1 MAQPYTSFK
10 NSNAEIGKSE
20 IANLNTKLVGY
31 QGSSTPTPIPSKPY
45 LGAILIPGGTVGVA
59 FAAEGTI
66 DAPTVLAPITYTISS
81 GSLPP
86 GLSLSS
92 PDASREW
99 KISGTPTTAGSYT
112 FTLTA
117 TNTLGS
123 DSTSI
128 TIAIAAASSGNS
140 GWVS

>member
-1 MAQPYTSFK
+1 VAQPYTSFECD
-10 NSNAEIGKSE
+10 NTEIGVSY
-20 IANLNTKLVGY
+20 IVNLNTVLVAY
-31 QGSSTPTPIPSKPY
+31 QGGGSSTPIPSKPY
-45 LGAILIPGGTVGVA
+45 LGAILLPSGTVGIA
-59 FAAEGTI
+59 YAAEGTI
-66 DAPTVLAPITYTISS
+66 DPPSVLAPITYTISS

-99 KISGTPTTAGSYT
+99 EISGTPTTAGSYT

-117 TNTLGS
+117 TNGLGS

-128 TIAIAAASSGNS
+128 TLVIAAKPASNY

>member
-1 MAQPYTSFK
+1 MPQPYTSFQ
-10 NSNAEIGKSE
+10 SANAGIGKSE
-20 IANLNTKLVGY
+20 IVNLNIRLVGY
-31 QGSSTPTPIPSKPY
+31 QGASTPTPVPSKPY
-45 LGAILIPGGTVGVA
+45 LGAILIPDGMVGVA

-66 DAPTVLAPITYTISS
+66 DAPSILAPVTYSISS

-92 PDASREW
+92 PDASRQW
-99 KISGTPTTAGSYT
+99 KISGTPTAAGSYT

-117 TNTLGS
+117 TNSLGS

-128 TIAIAAASSGNS
+128 TIVIDTAGGNS

>member
-1 MAQPYTSFK
+1 MPFTSFQ
-10 NSNAEIGKSE
+10 SGNASIGDSY
-20 IANLNTKLVGY
+20 IVNVNVLLTGY
-31 QGSSTPTPIPSKPY
+31 QGGGTPTPIPSKPY
-45 LGAILIPGGTVGVA
+45 LGPILLPDGTVLVPYSVEA
-59 FAAEGTI
+59 TI
-66 DAPTVLAPITYTISS
+66 DPPSVLAPITYSISS

-92 PDASREW
+92 PDSSREW
-99 KISGTPTTAGSYT
+99 KISGTPTTSGSYT

-117 TNTLGS
+117 TNSLGS

-128 TIAIAAASSGNS
+128 TLVIDGAAASNY

>member
-1 MAQPYTSFK
+1 MAQPYTSF
-10 NSNAEIGKSE
+10 NSANAEIGKSE
-20 IANLNTKLVGY
+20 IVNLNINLVGY
-31 QGSSTPTPIPSKPY
+31 QGASTPTPVPSKPY
-45 LGAILIPGGTVGVA
+45 IGPVQLPGGTVGVVYT
-59 FAAEGTI
+59 AEATI
-66 DAPTVLAPITYTISS
+66 DPPTVLAPITYTISS

-92 PDASREW
+92 PDSSREW
-99 KISGTPTTAGSYT
+99 EISGTPTTAGSYT

-128 TIAIAAASSGNS
+128 TIVINAAAASNY